1 MAKET
6 TEEYRSNMTIHLT
19 RISGDIEHIKENIV
33 SINENVKLIN
43 GRLRKAENNII
54 GMKSV
59 GFTLY
64 AIIGIILTWLGIKD

>member
-1 MAKET
+1 M
-6 TEEYRSNMTIHLT
+6 
-19 RISGDIEHIKENIV
+19 
-33 SINENVKLIN
+33 KLIN
-43 GRLRKAENNII
+43 GRLRKAEHDII